1 MHQLGLRV
9 LNDILNCSL
18 SLVFTYLYVTNQAK
32 ALTLEGTLDLHKTLA
47 GWKGTKSNK
56 LEKAKNFYFFLLRIL
71 LKGKVP
77 KFSHLK
83 QIETNVHE
91 KEKSLVF

>member
-9 LNDILNCSL
+9 LNDLLNCSL

-47 GWKGTKSNK
+47 GWEGTKSNK
-56 LEKAKNFYFFLLRIL
+56 LEKAKNFYFFY
-71 LKGKVP
+71 
-77 KFSHLK
+77 
-83 QIETNVHE
+83 
-91 KEKSLVF
+91 